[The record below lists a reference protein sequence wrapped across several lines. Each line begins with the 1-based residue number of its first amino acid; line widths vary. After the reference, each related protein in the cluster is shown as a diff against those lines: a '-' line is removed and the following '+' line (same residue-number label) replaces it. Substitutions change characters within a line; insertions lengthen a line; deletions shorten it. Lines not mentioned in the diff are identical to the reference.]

1 MTAFLDKLRLSG
13 HDWLDI
19 LIVAIII
26 YQGLLFIKGTRA
38 FQMLIGLAVI
48 VLAYLLSRNLKL
60 STLEWLLNNF
70 ISYIILI
77 VIILFQ
83 DDIRRVLTTMG
94 KGPFFRSSI
103 EQNLYLEEAIRAAY
117 SLASNKVGALI
128 VFERTTKLNQYIE
141 TGKIID
147 ARLSRE
153 LLISIFIPSS
163 PLHDGA
169 VIIQNGRIY
178 AAGCLL
184 PLNTEQSMSI
194 KLGTRHRAGLGMS
207 LETDA
212 VVIVVS
218 EERGQVS
225 LVANGRIS
233 WGIDREALREE
244 LFAMFKQSKPKKPS
258 AKRSLTNFLAGL
270 KRRREEKTA

>member
-13 HDWLDI
+13 HDWLDV

-141 TGKIID
+141 TGKLID

-169 VIIQNGRIY
+169 VIIRNGRIY

-244 LFAMFKQSKPKKPS
+244 LFAMFKQPKPKKPS
-258 AKRSLTNFLAGL
+258 AKKSLTNFLAG
-270 KRRREEKTA
+270 